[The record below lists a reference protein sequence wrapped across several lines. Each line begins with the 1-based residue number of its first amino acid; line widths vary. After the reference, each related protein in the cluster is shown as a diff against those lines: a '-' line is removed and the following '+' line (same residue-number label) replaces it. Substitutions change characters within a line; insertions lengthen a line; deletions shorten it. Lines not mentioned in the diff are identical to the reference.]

1 MEIGQLSPRIE
12 TFHVSDNWLREM
24 EPSPN
29 DKEIQRL
36 KNKLAEYQVNEPEFE
51 IKINILDSEPIS
63 VLRIED
69 LTPSERN
76 CIERKIIEDN
86 PKVSQRSDFLSMT
99 DSSYND
105 HYDAYRK
112 RIPSFM
118 DNYAQ
123 NLERLFNQTG
133 LNLKVSNIGK
143 MQAENLLVEIF

>member
-1 MEIGQLSPRIE
+1 
-12 TFHVSDNWLREM
+12 M